1 MKSSSFIDIIRS
13 RKMVS
18 LLIFGFASG
27 LPAQALEGPLQLW
40 LKEQRVDPLEI
51 TAIGGLA
58 TFPYAWKFI
67 WSPLLDR
74 FVPPVFSK
82 LGRRQGWLLLT
93 QGILIILLL
102 LMAAQ
107 NPSTGNLGVF
117 TAIAVMIGFFSA
129 SQDIASDAYRTD
141 VLEKKETGTGVALW
155 VNGFRIAVL
164 IGGNLIIGLADE
176 TKVGHWAWPQIYLL
190 MAGLLAVATFASLW
204 APKPENEDRNIAPT
218 SLKDAVVLPFEDFID
233 RKKIAGG
240 IAILM
245 FILSYKLGDYMVK
258 SVAKIFLKDIGF
270 SATDIGNTGSIGI
283 VAAIVGAMFGGFI
296 MLKVGMNRS
305 LWLAAIGLSIGILPY
320 EMLAQL
326 AQPNISLLLFAVSS
340 ESFAAGLEATVF
352 VGFMT
357 TLCNPRFSATQFALF
372 SSFMLAG
379 RSFIVGPM
387 GGIYKN
393 LGPQNFFWIS
403 MLAAIPSLLLLLYVG
418 PLNFRQVLASGF
430 KTKENNDLNASMD
443 FFGHAIDLNSNSD
456 TAWKERGSVRAEL
469 GKKNSDRGV
478 SYAGDVPSKKLDYY
492 QDAIG
497 YYQGGINDYRRAIE
511 ISPTTNNLSEELI
524 EIQQGAIA
532 NLSRAIEIDR
542 SNANLYGN
550 RAVIQL
556 DLGDLENALSDSD
569 RSIELNNK
577 NPQTYLVRGKIRDR
591 LGDTAL
597 AISDITKAIELD
609 PKNPQHY
616 IVRSKILDRS
626 NNIEGAI
633 SDITKAI
640 ELDPKNP
647 QHYIV
652 RSKIL
657 DRSNNIEGAISDVD
671 KAIKLE
677 PKNPQHYIARGKMRD
692 RSNDKEG
699 AISDLNEAIKLDPK
713 NPDLASILDSIDRSR
728 SN

>member
-18 LLIFGFASG
+18 LLIFGFAAG

-74 FVPPVFSK
+74 FVPPIFSK

-117 TAIAVMIGFFSA
+117 TAIAVAIGFFSA

-190 MAGLLAVATFASLW
+190 MAGLLALTTFASLW
-204 APKPENEDRNIAPT
+204 APKPEDEDLNPAPT
-218 SLKDAVVLPFEDFID
+218 SLKDAVVLPFEDFIG

-245 FILSYKLGDYMVK
+245 FILTYKLGDYMVK

-296 MLKVGMNRS
+296 VLKIGMNRS
-305 LWLAAIGLSIGILPY
+305 LLLAAIGLSIGILPY
-320 EMLAQL
+320 ELLAQVG
-326 AQPNISLLLFAVSS
+326 QPNINLLLFAVSG

-352 VGFMT
+352 VSFMT

-379 RSFIVGPM
+379 RSFIVSPM

-393 LGPQNFFWIS
+393 LGQQNFFWIS
-403 MLAAIPSLLLLLYVG
+403 ILAAIPSLLLLLYVA
-418 PLNFRQVLASGF
+418 PLNFRKVLASGF
-430 KTKENNDLNASMD
+430 KAKENNDLNASMD
-443 FFGHAIDLNSNSD
+443 FFGHAIDLKSKSD
-456 TAWKERGSVRAEL
+456 MAYKERGSLRAEL
-469 GKKNSDRGV
+469 GKRNSDRGFNY
-478 SYAGDVPSKKLDYY
+478 SGDIQSKNNYY

-497 YYQGGINDYRRAIE
+497 YYQGAIDDYHQAILLGSGLSANE
-511 ISPTTNNLSEELI
+511 LNLTTNNLSEELI

-532 NLSRAIEIDR
+532 NLNRAIEIDK
-542 SNANLYGN
+542 SKPIKKAILYGN
-550 RAVIQL
+550 RALIKL
-556 DLGDLENALSDSD
+556 DLEDLETAILDSD
-569 RSIELNNK
+569 RAIELDNK
-577 NPQTYLVRGKIRDR
+577 NPQTYIVRGKIRDR

-597 AISDITKAIELD
+597 AISDVTKAIELD
-609 PKNPQHY
+609 PKNPQY
-616 IVRSKILDRS
+616 YVARSKILDRVGDT
-626 NNIEGAI
+626 ERAI
-633 SDITKAI
+633 SDVTKAI
-640 ELDPKNP
+640 KLNPKNP
-647 QHYIV
+647 QHY
-652 RSKIL
+652 
-657 DRSNNIEGAISDVD
+657 VD
-671 KAIKLE
+671 
-677 PKNPQHYIARGKMRD
+677 RGKMRD

-699 AISDLNEAIKLDPK
+699 AISDLNQAIKLDPE

-728 SN
+728 ST